1 MNIAIRLL
9 HAAFA
14 IALLGWLV
22 AAYVEKRGEL
32 DKVRDAAA
40 NERLETLRLQGEI
53 ERGKALREG
62 LKRDDA
68 YVVEYL
74 ARDRLQY
81 TAPGEIAVPRG
92 PQAPAPPP
100 GALRPGAPLDTP
112 R

>member
-1 MNIAIRLL
+1 VNIAIRLL

-14 IALLGWLV
+14 VALLGWLV
-22 AAYVEKRGEL
+22 AAYVEKRSEL
-32 DKVRDAAA
+32 GKVREAAA
-40 NERLETLRLQGEI
+40 AENLETQRLQGEI

-62 LKRDDA
+62 LKRDDP

-81 TAPGEIAVPRG
+81 TAPGEMAPPPRG
-92 PQAPAPPP
+92 PAPTP
-100 GALRPGAPLDTP
+100 GASEGIRAAGMSP